1 MERNPT
7 DVRAQFIGADTA
19 SAITP
24 AAGGPLARVR
34 LTRHLSLAARLR
46 LLTIGA
52 VVVTST
58 LVTGLSMQ
66 RAMANAEARLVRK
79 GELLARVLA
88 ENALFALYTRD
99 TKQLHDAVEGLRVDP
114 DIAFVRFAQADGT
127 VLHQDLLH
135 SEVHPPP
142 WSPPPAG
149 SGRELRIQRTGRGS
163 GGLAVITLEVD
174 FTDGDGFLPG
184 QVQDASVG
192 RRPGSFVELGLSGA
206 HAWEDQLRF
215 LEEAVLVGIAVLV
228 LGVVAASIVVRRV
241 LTPVNR
247 LVAATGQVAEGDLA
261 VTIQGDG
268 HDEIGVLS
276 RAFSRMVE
284 RQREYQAELLAHRDQ
299 LESKVEQRTA
309 ELEAST
315 RAAQEY
321 AQQAEQANRAKSQF
335 LANMSHEIRT
345 PMNGVIGM
353 VELLRN
359 TSLTQQQ
366 RRHTD
371 TLLASA
377 EALLDLLNGIL
388 DFSKIEAG
396 RLQLETA
403 PFDLRDAVESVCEL
417 LAGRAHDAGLELI
430 CDIDGE
436 TPCAVVGDHGRLRQ
450 VLLNLVGNAVKFTHK
465 GEIKVSAG
473 AIARHDDTVRIRVEV
488 RDTGVGVEPD
498 ALRRLFQPFVQADE
512 STTRRYGGTG
522 LGLAISRQLVELMG
536 GTMGAESRPGAGSTF
551 WFTIPLRVQQDGELP
566 LSPALPRISAMRV
579 LVVDDHAANR
589 EILVQ
594 MLRRLG
600 ANVDGVG
607 HAAAAL
613 RLITEAAQRGESYAL
628 ALVDMLMPEMNG
640 VELAQ
645 AIRSM
650 VPHPSLKIILLTS
663 TVVPFDDAG
672 GTLDGRLTKPVRQA
686 VLLDAIAAAFD
697 DAPRT
702 ELEDTC
708 AVSSALPPG
717 RTLLVVDD
725 SAVNRSV
732 ITGLLEQ
739 FDLTVLEAAD
749 GAQALERLRQTP
761 VDLVLMDCQM
771 PVLDGYATT
780 GEIRRRQL
788 VAPSGARLPVVAL
801 TASALKGERERCLAA
816 GMDDYLSKPVRR
828 PELIEALHRWLAGAN
843 GGGPVSVSTPESTPP
858 GPDRPPLDLTVI
870 NGLRGAPGRG
880 RPDLFRRLAPLYL
893 AEAGP
898 TLTLLLAAAHAGDP
912 IESARLAHMLKSSST
927 MLGALP
933 LAELLRAIESAGRAG
948 ELDEI
953 RRHAA
958 DLGAEFERVHAAIAE
973 QLEEPRCA

>member
-1 MERNPT
+1 L
-7 DVRAQFIGADTA
+7 RA
-19 SAITP
+19 
-24 AAGGPLARVR
+24 R
-34 LTRHLSLAARLR
+34 LTVTRHLSLAARLR

-52 VVVTST
+52 VVLTSA

-66 RAMANAEARLVRK
+66 RAMVNADARLVRK
-79 GELLARVLA
+79 GDLLARVLA
-88 ENALFALYTRD
+88 ENAVFALYTRD
-99 TKQLHDAVEGLRVDP
+99 TKQLHDAVEGLRADP

-127 VLHQDLLH
+127 VLHEDLLH
-135 SEVHPPP
+135 AEVHPPR
-142 WSPPPAG
+142 WTPPADGPSRELRTWRAG
-149 SGRELRIQRTGRGS
+149 SGADALIG
-163 GGLAVITLEVD
+163 VTLEVD
-174 FTDGDGFLPG
+174 FTDSNGFLPG
-184 QVQDASVG
+184 QVRDAGAG
-192 RRPGSFVELGLSGA
+192 RRPGSYVELGLSA
-206 HAWEDQLRF
+206 ADAWDDQLSF
-215 LEEAVLVGIAVLV
+215 LEDAVLVGIAVLV
-228 LGVVAASIVVRRV
+228 LGVIAASIVVRRV

-247 LVAATGQVAEGDLA
+247 LVTATGQVAEGDLS
-261 VTIQGDG
+261 VTIQSDG

-284 RQREYQAELLAHRDQ
+284 RLREYQAELLAHRDQ

-321 AQQAEQANRAKSQF
+321 ARQAEQANQAKSQF

-359 TSLTQQQ
+359 TSLTPQQ

-396 RLQLETA
+396 RLELEVA

-430 CDIDGE
+430 CDIDGA
-436 TPCAVVGDHGRLRQ
+436 TPNAVVGDHGRLRQ
-450 VLLNLVGNAVKFTHK
+450 VLLNLLGNAVKFTHH
-465 GEIKVSAG
+465 GEVKVSV
-473 AIARHDDTVRIRVEV
+473 HTVSRGDETITVRVEV
-488 RDTGVGVEPD
+488 RDTGVGIEPD

-522 LGLAISRQLVELMG
+522 LGLAICRQLVELMG
-536 GTMGAESRPGAGSTF
+536 GTVGVESVPGVGSTF
-551 WFTIPLRVQQDGELP
+551 WFTTPLRLQRPGTSPLP
-566 LSPALPRISAMRV
+566 AALPRLTGMRV
-579 LVVDDHAANR
+579 LVVDDHATNR

-600 ANVDGVG
+600 ANVEGTG
-607 HAAAAL
+607 EAAAAL
-613 RLITEAAQRGESYAL
+613 ELIRGAAERGEPFAL
-628 ALVDMLMPEMNG
+628 ALLDMLMPEMDG
-640 VELAQ
+640 VALAR
-645 AIRSM
+645 AVRSS
-650 VPHPSLKIILLTS
+650 VASGDPKIILLTS

-672 GTLDGRLTKPVRQA
+672 GILNGRLTKPVRQA

-697 DAPRT
+697 DGPQT
-702 ELEDTC
+702 ELRD
-708 AVSSALPPG
+708 AIPSADGLPSG
-717 RTLLVVDD
+717 RILLVVDD

-732 ITGLLEQ
+732 ITGLLEE
-739 FDLTVLEAAD
+739 FELTVLEAAD
-749 GAQALERLRQTP
+749 GAQALERLAGTP

-771 PVLDGYATT
+771 PVLDGYAAT
-780 GEIRRRQL
+780 GEIRRRGL
-788 VAPSGARLPVVAL
+788 TTPSGARLPVVAL

-828 PELIEALHRWLAGAN
+828 PELMEALRRWLAGGSGAA
-843 GGGPVSVSTPESTPP
+843 PASIVPEGSPAA
-858 GPDRPPLDLTVI
+858 DRPALDLDVI
-870 NGLRGAPGRG
+870 SGLRGAPGRG

-893 AEAGP
+893 TETAPTLVSLVAAVGAGDVAEA
-898 TLTLLLAAAHAGDP
+898 
-912 IESARLAHMLKSSST
+912 SRLAHMLKSSST
-927 MLGALP
+927 MLGAVP
-933 LAELLRAIESAGRAG
+933 LAEMLRGIEMAGRASDVA
-948 ELDEI
+948 EV

-958 DLGAEFERVHAAIAE
+958 GLSAEFERVRAAITAE
-973 QLEEPRCA
+973 LQEPRCA